1 MISVFA
7 PDEVHADETEL
18 QVHAEKFIMIP
29 DGVLG
34 SASDVSQQERE
45 KMLGFVY
52 DISDPKQGMI
62 QPLSLPLC
70 IFFSCISSYCEAFT
84 PPWEK
89 VLLCIGYAVDVSR

>member
-62 QPLSLPLC
+62 QPLHCPYAY
-70 IFFSCISSYCEAFT
+70 FSHASHLEAFT